1 MMLPLDLRDNPGEVA
16 RLTGWMLGIGYMIGA
31 TGPTLVGALR
41 DATGGFEVP
50 LLGLAGAGLAC
61 GLVALAPQLRVRADG

>member
-1 MMLPLDLRDNPGEVA
+1 
-16 RLTGWMLGIGYMIGA
+16 MIGA